1 MIKIKHAFG
10 NIETKY
16 LHLLKFEKGIKVGK
30 YVEQGQKIGEVGS
43 TGLSTGPHLDYRVY
57 INGRPQNPLKLNVPS
72 KDPIP
77 KNLKSKYQLD
87 ITELKSLDGI
97 NQVLNFKSVVQNDS

>member
-1 MIKIKHAFG
+1 M
-10 NIETKY
+10 
-16 LHLLKFEKGIKVGK
+16 GK

-57 INGRPQNPLKLNVPS
+57 INGSPQNPLKLDLPS

-77 KNLKSKYQLD
+77 NKLKAKYISEIDKIKGTLDNITFLNSKN
-87 ITELKSLDGI
+87 
-97 NQVLNFKSVVQNDS
+97 